1 MENTNT
7 EEQLRSKKKWL
18 AFLVSATKKYRLL
31 TYIPIA
37 VLSVSAYSLRLKNEG
52 LVERVGRLETMNNAL
67 ISNMILYNRN
77 FETFPMPVF
86 QKLKR
91 GNRFI
96 AQYFNPAYVAMM
108 GHNFDY
114 DRYRY
119 IGKTDY
125 EYYPKHIADL
135 YYNYDVSVAF
145 TGTPMNIKVAI
156 TDSLGNPL
164 KVKVMKWRHIRDR
177 DTLVYGMIL
186 LDQPM

>member
-1 MENTNT
+1 MENENT
-7 EEQLRSKKKWL
+7 EIILIQKAKWL
-18 AFLVSATKKYRLL
+18 VYLISIVKKYRLL

-37 VLSVSAYSLRLKNEG
+37 VLSVSAYSLRIKNEG
-52 LVERVGRLETMNNAL
+52 LVDRVGRLETMNNAL

-91 GNRFI
+91 GNQFI
-96 AQYFNPAYVAMM
+96 AQYFNPSYVALM

-125 EYYPKHIADL
+125 EYYPKHIADV

-145 TGTPMNIKVAI
+145 TGIPMKVKVAI
-156 TDSLGNPL
+156 KDSIGTPL
-164 KVKVMKWRHIRDR
+164 KVEVMKWRHIRDR
-177 DTLVYGMIL
+177 DTLIYGMIL
-186 LDQPM
+186 LDHPM